1 MTRGSEPR
9 KDELPT
15 SVITLKRHQADGIE
29 PNQKSPDL
37 IGRLFPGVAEINLIL
52 AWVVKAQQEGQLNP

>member
-29 PNQKSPDL
+29 PNQQAPDL
-37 IGRLFPGVAEINLIL
+37 IGRLFTGVTGINIIP
-52 AWVVKAQQEGQLNP
+52 AWVVKAQQERQLSP